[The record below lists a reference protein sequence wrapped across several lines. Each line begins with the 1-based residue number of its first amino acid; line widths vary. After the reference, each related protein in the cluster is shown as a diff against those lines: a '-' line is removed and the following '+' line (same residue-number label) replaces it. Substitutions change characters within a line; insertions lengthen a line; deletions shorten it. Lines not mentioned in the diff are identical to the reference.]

1 MSPDRIERRRE
12 FARRARAFYDDKLA
26 RSEVLADVIP
36 EDYADPVLAPLL
48 AAVQNQPKK
57 SRFSGL
63 WGRPYEATVTRARTL
78 IEAAER

>member
-1 MSPDRIERRRE
+1 MTADRVERRRE
-12 FARRARAFYDDKLA
+12 FARRARAFYDGKLA
-26 RSEVLADVIP
+26 RSEVLVDVVP
-36 EDYADPVLAPLL
+36 EDYHDPILAPLL

-63 WGRPYEATVTRARTL
+63 WGRPYDATVARARVL